1 MKPSAALTIITIC
14 VSLLGCAVQQ
24 PARTSTGWTQADI
37 DAATAAANRRCDE
50 RVADPKIDPIRQHIP
65 LLGSDNPTLQQIA
78 SKKKPTARE
87 KEAIL
92 AWDAALAMC
101 QQDHIDIDIAAGTH
115 QNSPYAANY
124 KSLMANQKQAKAR
137 LWAGQIS
144 YGEYIE
150 VSTANRKKW
159 SDRQQEI
166 QDGVR
171 ASEIQRA
178 QAIAQQQQATAQ
190 TLMLFNRASSQY
202 RQPVQTNCVR
212 FGGQTSCTS
221 Y

>member
-1 MKPSAALTIITIC
+1 MKTRIVLTALTFCI
-14 VSLLGCAVQQ
+14 SLLGCAIQQ
-24 PARTSTGWTQADI
+24 TPRTSTGWTQADI
-37 DAATAAANRRCDE
+37 DAATAEANRRCDA

-65 LLGSDNPTLQQIA
+65 VMDPDNATLLQIA

-87 KEAIL
+87 KDAIL
-92 AWDAALAMC
+92 AWDAALTLC
-101 QQDHIDIDIAAGTH
+101 QQDHIDVDIAAGTY

-124 KSLMANQKQAKAR
+124 KSLMLANKQAKAR

-150 VSTANRKKW
+150 ITAANRKKW
-159 SDRQQEI
+159 SDRQQQI

-202 RQPVQTNCVR
+202 RQPVQTNCVKI
-212 FGGQTSCTS
+212 GGQTSCSS